1 MITVHRQKIN
11 HQEPKANRTK
21 SPSGSMWKK
30 KKLNSIYL
38 PFHECS
44 WKMKQGNNSRRRVH

>member
-30 KKLNSIYL
+30 KKTKFYISS
-38 PFHECS
+38 FS
-44 WKMKQGNNSRRRVH
+44 RMKLENEAREQL